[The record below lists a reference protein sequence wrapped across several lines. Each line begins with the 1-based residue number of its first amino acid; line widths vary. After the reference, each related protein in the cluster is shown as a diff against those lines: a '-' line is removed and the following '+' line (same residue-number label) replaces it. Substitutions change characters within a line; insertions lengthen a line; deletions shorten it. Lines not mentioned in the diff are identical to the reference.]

1 MDSVRQSSSRRVS
14 QSLASRSWQSLSASG
29 SARQVNAPIADFFMN
44 EDGVTHAFNGASG
57 CVIQHQT
64 PCRWAVQPVVV
75 ERVVTKVVTKVVKEI
90 VFADT
95 AQKIVDMARAAIYEG
110 VSLDPTIVLAAAED
124 QR

>member
-1 MDSVRQSSSRRVS
+1 MDSVRQSSSRRAS

-29 SARQVNAPIADFFMN
+29 SARQVNAPIADFFMS

-75 ERVVTKVVTKVVKEI
+75 ERVVTKVVKEI